1 MISRI
6 FIERPRFAGVISIV
20 LVLAGALSLVRL
32 PIAMYPEIAPPQIE
46 VRATY
51 PGASA
56 QVVSDAVAS
65 PIEDEVNGVEGM
77 IYMSSQCS
85 NTGSYSLT
93 ITFEVGTDPD
103 IAQVKVQ
110 NRIQQATPRLP
121 SEVTNMGIS
130 VNSRSSSMLGF
141 MIVRSPNS
149 SYDQQFISDYTYRH
163 IVKPLQRIDG
173 VGSATVYAP
182 KYSMRVWVDSDK
194 ASSMNLTSDDII
206 SAIRSQNIQ
215 ASVGSIGTAPGD
227 GSQQITYTLM
237 TKGRLNTAEEFENI
251 VIATNSNGAV
261 VKLKDV
267 ARVELGADSYLFSA
281 KYQGQSAV
289 PIGISQTP
297 GTNALD
303 AMADIEATIAELS
316 KDFPDDL
323 VCQMAYDSTDYV
335 EASIEEIVSTLL
347 LTFGLVVFVC
357 YLFLQD
363 WRATIIPSI
372 TIPVSLLATFA
383 VLMALGYS
391 INALTLFAL
400 VLAIGLVV
408 DDAIVVVERVL
419 HIMEEEDLEHKA
431 ATIKAMGQITGAIVA
446 TTLVLLAI
454 FVPVGFI
461 PGITGKIYQQFA
473 VTISTAV
480 VFSSI
485 NALTLSPALCATLLR
500 PTKLYRRGPLGW
512 FNGILNITRNG
523 YVAGSIWLARRF
535 ALVIFVVVIFITI
548 NYKVVSMLPT
558 SLLPQEDQSVLF
570 GMVQLPEGASLM
582 RTNEVLEKALDIAQN
597 TEGVDYTL
605 AIAGFSFSGTGE
617 NMGFLVVGLDTWSKR
632 KSPELQLSSIMG
644 KLTGQLSAIPNA
656 DINLIAPPAIM
667 GLGMTNGLSYQLQAT
682 GDPDPL
688 KLQQVLQSTMMQMMA
703 QPEIMFGFSGY
714 SADTPHIYIDLD
726 RTKAQALGVP
736 VARVY
741 STLQTYLGSY
751 YVNDINIGTQVN
763 RVIVQGDWQNRET
776 PDDIDSLYVK
786 NNNDELVPV
795 SAMVNIVKQRA
806 PRTISRF
813 NQFPSAGITAM
824 MMPGSSSGQAMA
836 ALEKLSRE
844 TLPNGYSFSWSD
856 LSYQEKNASGNGIIF
871 AMALVFGY
879 LFLVAQYESW
889 TIPVPVILSVVV
901 AILGAL
907 AGLIITA
914 QALSI
919 YAQLG
924 LVLLVGLASKN
935 AILIVE
941 FSKTDHENGA
951 SVIDS
956 AAHGARERFRAVL
969 MTAFTFI
976 LGVLPMVIAQGA
988 GAASRKSIGVTVFSG
1003 MLAATVIG
1011 IVLVPGLYVLFQN
1024 FRELFKDKKQTVDTQ
1039 E

>member
-1 MISRI
+1 MLSRI

-20 LVLAGALSLVRL
+20 LVLAGALSLMRL
-32 PIAMYPEIAPPQIE
+32 PIAMYPEITPPQIE
-46 VRATY
+46 VRANY

-85 NTGSYSLT
+85 NTGEYSLT
-93 ITFEVGTDPD
+93 VTFEVGTDPD

-130 VNSRSSSMLGF
+130 VTSRSSSMLGF
-141 MIVRSPNS
+141 MIVRSPNNT
-149 SYDQQFISDYTYRH
+149 YDQQYISDYTYRY

-182 KYSMRVWVDSDK
+182 KYSMRVWVDADR
-194 ASSMNLTSDDII
+194 ASSMNLSSDDII
-206 SAIRSQNIQ
+206 DAIRSQNIQ
-215 ASVGSIGTAPGD
+215 ASVGSIGTSPGD
-227 GSQQITYTLM
+227 NNQQITYTLI
-237 TKGRLNTAEEFENI
+237 TKGRLNTVEEFENI
-251 VIATNSNGAV
+251 VVSTNSNGAV

-303 AMADIEATIAELS
+303 AMADIENTIAELS

-335 EASIEEIVSTLL
+335 QASIDEIVSTLL

-419 HIMEEEDLEHKA
+419 HIMEEENLEHKA
-431 ATIKAMGQITGAIVA
+431 ATIKAMQQITGAVIA

-480 VFSSI
+480 LFSSI

-500 PTKLYRRGPLGW
+500 PTKLFKHGPFGW
-512 FNGILNITRNG
+512 FNNMLDITRNG
-523 YVAGSIWLARRF
+523 YVAGTLWLARRF
-535 ALVIFVVVIFITI
+535 ALVIFIVIAFVLI
-548 NYKVVSMLPT
+548 NYKVVNMLPT

-570 GMVQLPEGASLM
+570 GLVQLPEGASKI
-582 RTNEVLEKALDIAQN
+582 RTGEVLEQALNIAQN

-605 AIAGFSFSGTGE
+605 AISGFSFSGVGE
-617 NMGFLVVGLDTWSKR
+617 NMGFMVIGLDTWNDRLK
-632 KSPELQLSSIMG
+632 PELQLTSIMG
-644 KLTGQLSAIPNA
+644 KLKGQLSAIPNA

-667 GLGMTNGLSYQLQAT
+667 GLGMTSGLSYQLQAT
-682 GDPDPL
+682 GDPDPI
-688 KLQQVLQSTMMQMMA
+688 KLQKALQAIQMQMMA
-703 QPEIMFGFSGY
+703 SPEIMVAFSGY

-736 VARVY
+736 VSRVY

-763 RVIVQGDWQNRET
+763 RVVVQGDWQDRES
-776 PDDIDSLYVK
+776 PEDINGLYVK
-786 NNNDELVPV
+786 NNEDELVPI
-795 SAMVNIVKQRA
+795 SAMVKIVKQAA

-813 NQFPSAGITAM
+813 NQFPSAAITAM
-824 MMPGSSSGQAMA
+824 MMPGTSSGQAMTK
-836 ALEKLSRE
+836 LENLSRE
-844 TLPNGYSFSWSD
+844 SLPDGYSFSWSD

-871 AMALVFGY
+871 AMALIFGY

-889 TIPVPVILSVVV
+889 SIPVPVILSVVV

-907 AGLIITA
+907 AGLLIAGQT
-914 QALSI
+914 LSV

-941 FSKTDHENGA
+941 FSKVDHENGA
-951 SVIDS
+951 SILDA

-976 LGVLPMVIAQGA
+976 LGVLPMVIAHGA
-988 GAASRKSIGVTVFSG
+988 GAASRKSIGITVFAG
-1003 MLAATVIG
+1003 MLAATVAG
-1011 IVLVPGLYVLFQN
+1011 IILVPGLYVLFQN
-1024 FRELFKDKKQTVDTQ
+1024 IREFVKGNKTVNTQ

>member
-1 MISRI
+1 MISRT

-20 LVLAGALSLVRL
+20 LVLAGALSLARL
-32 PIAMYPEIAPPQIE
+32 PIAMYPEIAPPQIRVE
-46 VRATY
+46 ANY

-77 IYMSSQCS
+77 LYMDSQCS

-93 ITFEVGTDPD
+93 ITFKVGTDPD

-121 SEVTNMGIS
+121 SEVTNMGIT
-130 VNSRSSSMLGF
+130 VNTESSSMLGF
-141 MIVRSPNS
+141 MIVRSPNNT
-149 SYDQQFISDYTYRH
+149 YDQQFLSDYTYRN

-173 VGSATVYAP
+173 VGSATVYSP
-182 KYSMRVWVDSDK
+182 KYSMRVWVDTDR
-194 ASSMNLTSDDII
+194 ASAMNLTSEDII
-206 SAIRSQNIQ
+206 SAINSQNVQ
-215 ASVGSIGTAPGD
+215 ASVGSIGTAPGN
-227 GSQQITYTLM
+227 GSQQKIYTLT
-237 TKGRLNTAEEFENI
+237 TKGRLNNVEDFENI
-251 VIATNSNGAV
+251 VIATNSDGAV

-267 ARVELGADSYLFSA
+267 AKVELGADSYLFSA
-281 KYQGQSAV
+281 KYQGQTAV
-289 PIGISQTP
+289 PIAISQTP

-303 AMADIEATIAELS
+303 AMAEIEKTISELS
-316 KDFPDDL
+316 QSFPDDM

-335 EASIEEIVSTLL
+335 EASIEEIISTLL

-419 HIMEEEDLEHKA
+419 HIMEDDGLEHKA
-431 ATIKAMGQITGAIVA
+431 ATIKAMEQITGAVIA

-500 PTKLYRRGPLGW
+500 PTKLYQHGPFGW

-523 YVAGSIWLARRF
+523 YVASSVWLARRF
-535 ALVIFVVVIFITI
+535 ALVIFIVGVFIFI
-548 NYKVVSMLPT
+548 NYKVVNLLPT
-558 SLLPQEDQSVLF
+558 SLLPEEDQSVLF
-570 GMVQLPEGASLM
+570 GMVQLPEGASQV
-582 RTNEVLEKALDIAQN
+582 RTNEVLEQA
-597 TEGVDYTL
+597 L
-605 AIAGFSFSGTGE
+605 AIAGKEEGIDYTMAISGFSFSGVGE
-617 NMGFLVVGLDTWSKR
+617 NMAFLVVGLDTWNQR
-632 KSPELQLSSIMG
+632 QTPELSLNSILQ
-644 KLTGQLSAIPNA
+644 KLQGQFSAIPNA

-682 GDPDPL
+682 GDPDPQ
-688 KLQQVLQSTMMQMMA
+688 KLQQVMQAIQMQMMVS
-703 QPEIMFGFSGY
+703 PEIMVAFSGY
-714 SADTPHIYIDLD
+714 AADTPHIYIDLD
-726 RTKAQALGVP
+726 RTKAQSLGVP
-736 VARVY
+736 VARVF

-751 YVNDINIGTQVN
+751 YVNDINVGSQVN
-763 RVIVQGDWQNRET
+763 RVIVQGSWQDRQN
-776 PDDIDSLYVK
+776 PDDINGLYVK
-786 NNNDELVPV
+786 NNSGEMVPV
-795 SAMVNIVKQRA
+795 SAMVKIKKVQA

-813 NQFPSAGITAM
+813 NQFPSAAVTALV
-824 MMPGSSSGQAMA
+824 MPGTSSGQAMT
-836 ALEKLSRE
+836 ALEKMSHD
-844 TLPNGYSFSWSD
+844 TLPDGYSFSWSD
-856 LSYQEKNASGNGIIF
+856 LSYQEKNANGNAVIF
-871 AMALVFGY
+871 IMALVFGY

-889 TIPVPVILSVVV
+889 TIPIPVMLSVVV

-907 AGLIITA
+907 AGLILSG
-914 QALSI
+914 QVLSI

-941 FSKTDHENGA
+941 FSKVDRENGA
-951 SVIDS
+951 SVIDA

-988 GAASRKSIGVTVFSG
+988 GAASRRAIGVTVFSG
-1003 MLAATVIG
+1003 MLAATVLG
-1011 IVLVPGLYVLFQN
+1011 IILVPGLYALFQN
-1024 FRELFKDKKQTVDTQ
+1024 IREFLKPGKKQ
-1039 E
+1039 

>member
-1 MISRI
+1 MLSRT

-20 LVLAGALSLVRL
+20 LVLAGTLSMLRL

-46 VRATY
+46 VRANY

-85 NTGSYSLT
+85 NTGEYSLT
-93 ITFEVGTDPD
+93 VTFEVGTDPD

-130 VNSRSSSMLGF
+130 VTSRSSSMLGF
-141 MIVRSPNS
+141 MVIRSPNN
-149 SYDQQFISDYTYRH
+149 SYDQQFLSDYAYRY

-173 VGSATVYAP
+173 VGSAMVYAP
-182 KYSMRVWVDSDK
+182 KYSMRVWVDTDR

-206 SAIRSQNIQ
+206 GAIQSQNIQ
-215 ASVGSIGTAPGD
+215 ASVGSIGTAPGS
-227 GSQQITYTLM
+227 GEQQITYTLM
-237 TKGRLNTAEEFENI
+237 TRGRLNTAEEFENI
-251 VIATNSNGAV
+251 VISTNSDGAV

-281 KYQGQSAV
+281 KYQGQIAV
-289 PIGISQTP
+289 PIAISQTP

-303 AMADIEATIAELS
+303 AMADIEKTIAELS
-316 KDFPDDL
+316 EQFPEDM

-363 WRATIIPSI
+363 WRATIIPSV

-431 ATIKAMGQITGAIVA
+431 ATIKAMEQITGAIIA

-480 VFSSI
+480 LFSSI
-485 NALTLSPALCATLLR
+485 NALTLSPALCATLLK

-512 FNGILNITRNG
+512 FNGILEVTRNG
-523 YVAGSIWLARRF
+523 YVAGSVWLARRF
-535 ALVIFVVVIFITI
+535 ALVIFVVVLFVAI
-548 NYKVVSMLPT
+548 NYKVVNMLPT

-570 GMVQLPEGASLM
+570 GLVQLPEGASQI
-582 RTNEVLEKALDIAQN
+582 RTNEVMEKALNIATD

-605 AIAGFSFSGTGE
+605 AISGFSFSGTGE
-617 NMGFLVVGLDTWSKR
+617 NMGFIVIGLESWDKR
-632 KSPELQLSSIMG
+632 KSPDLQLSTIMG
-644 KLTGQLSAIPNA
+644 KLTAQYGAIPNA
-656 DINLIAPPAIM
+656 NINLIAPPAIM
-667 GLGMTNGLSYQLQAT
+667 GLGVTSGLSYQLQAT

-688 KLQQVLQSTMMQMMA
+688 KLQTVMQAMQMQMMA
-703 QPEIMFGFSGY
+703 QQEIMMAFSGY

-726 RTKAQALGVP
+726 RTKAESLGVP
-736 VARVY
+736 VSRVY

-751 YVNDINIGTQVN
+751 YVNDINVGTQVN
-763 RVIVQGDWQNRET
+763 RVIVQGDWQDRES
-776 PDDIDSLYVK
+776 PEDINGLYVK
-786 NNNDELVPV
+786 NNDGDLVPV
-795 SAMVNIVKQRA
+795 SAMVKIVKQRA

-813 NQFPSAGITAM
+813 NQFPSAGMTAL
-824 MMPGSSSGQAMA
+824 MMPGTSSGQAMA
-836 ALEKLSRE
+836 ALEKLSQE
-844 TLPNGYSFSWSD
+844 SLPDGYSYSWSD
-856 LSYQEKNASGNGIIF
+856 LSYQEKNATGNGIIF

-889 TIPVPVILSVVV
+889 SIPVPVILSVVV

-907 AGLIITA
+907 AGLIIA
-914 QALSI
+914 GQALSI

-941 FSKTDHENGA
+941 FSKVDHENGA

-988 GAASRKSIGVTVFSG
+988 GAASRKSIGVTVFAG

-1011 IVLVPGLYVLFQN
+1011 IVLVPGLYALFQN
-1024 FRELFKDKKQTVDTQ
+1024 IRELFKGNRTVDTQ